1 MSNYSFRMTHLQI
14 VEKANAVGTPAL
26 RVSAEDRRRVE
37 RIAKRRGVTLS
48 ELLREAVQ
56 ELEKPA

>member
-1 MSNYSFRMTHLQI
+1 MAQPRTVRSD
-14 VEKANAVGTPAL
+14 KAGSTTIAL